1 MWSCPHRS
9 EINRDLQQQIPVC
22 FSELFSSDYLQFW
35 RVTQQRLPAI
45 SASYSPSECL
55 RFLAGFSAAIA
66 CGLQRVTSAAIT
78 SAFQRT
84 IQQRLHV
91 VFSGLLSSNCLWSS
105 ANYSAAITCGLQ
117 RTIQQRLSM
126 GFSELFSS
134 DCKGFQRTFQ
144 QRLQGF
150 SASYLPA
157 IARVFGGLFSSD
169 CLTVFQRAIQR
180 RLPVILS
187 ELFSSDY
194 LWSSVITCERL
205 PAICQQAIQVYF
217 QFWFSAAVE
226 ELSQGRLHQFDLDFI
241 DCGSGFL
248 LLLINCGLISLACC
262 GLLLCLLWILV
273 LDFVLLSSSG

>member
-1 MWSCPHRS
+1 MAGYSAAIACDFSELFSQRVPAVFGGLFSSDCLWSSASYFGSDYQCFSANYSAAIACGFQR
-9 EINRDLQQQIPVC
+9 ITQQQLPVV
-22 FSELFSSDYLQFW
+22 FSELFSSDYLW
-35 RVTQQRLPAI
+35 V
-45 SASYSPSECL
+45 SASYSAP
-55 RFLAGFSAAIA
+55 IA
-66 CGLQRVTSAAIT
+66 R
-78 SAFQRT
+78 
-84 IQQRLHV
+84 
-91 VFSGLLSSNCLWSS
+91 VFSG
-105 ANYSAAITCGLQ
+105 
-117 RTIQQRLSM
+117 
-126 GFSELFSS
+126 LFSS
-134 DCKGFQRTFQ
+134 DCKGFQR
-144 QRLQGF
+144 
-150 SASYLPA
+150 AILPA

-205 PAICQQAIQVYF
+205 PAICQQAIQVYI

-273 LDFVLLSSSG
+273 LDFVLLSSFG

>member
-1 MWSCPHRS
+1 LAGYSAAIACDFSELFSQRVPAVFGGLFSSDCLWSSASYFGSDYQCFSANYSAAIACGFQR
-9 EINRDLQQQIPVC
+9 ITQQQLPVV
-22 FSELFSSDYLQFW
+22 FSELFSSDYLWF
-35 RVTQQRLPAI
+35 
-45 SASYSPSECL
+45 
-55 RFLAGFSAAIA
+55 
-66 CGLQRVTSAAIT
+66 
-78 SAFQRT
+78 
-84 IQQRLHV
+84 
-91 VFSGLLSSNCLWSS
+91 S
-105 ANYSAAITCGLQ
+105 ANYSAAIA
-117 RTIQQRLSM
+117 RV
-126 GFSELFSS
+126 FSGLFSS
-134 DCKGFQRTFQ
+134 DCKGFQR
-144 QRLQGF
+144 
-150 SASYLPA
+150 AILPA

-205 PAICQQAIQVYF
+205 PAICQQAIQVYI

>member
-9 EINRDLQQQIPVC
+9 EINRDLQQRIPVC
-22 FSELFSSDYLQFW
+22 FSELFSSDYLRFW

-134 DCKGFQRTFQ
+134 DCKGFQR
-144 QRLQGF
+144 
-150 SASYLPA
+150 AILPA

-187 ELFSSDY
+187 ELFSSNY

-205 PAICQQAIQVYF
+205 PAICQQAIQLYI

-262 GLLLCLLWILV
+262 GLYFACCGFLFLTSSCCLLLV
-273 LDFVLLSSSG
+273 DHHAA

>member
-1 MWSCPHRS
+1 MPAVFGGLFSSDCLWSSASYFGSDYQCFSANYSAAIACGFQR
-9 EINRDLQQQIPVC
+9 ITQQQLPVV
-22 FSELFSSDYLQFW
+22 FSELFSSDYLW
-35 RVTQQRLPAI
+35 V
-45 SASYSPSECL
+45 SASYSAP
-55 RFLAGFSAAIA
+55 IA
-66 CGLQRVTSAAIT
+66 R
-78 SAFQRT
+78 
-84 IQQRLHV
+84 
-91 VFSGLLSSNCLWSS
+91 VFSG
-105 ANYSAAITCGLQ
+105 
-117 RTIQQRLSM
+117 
-126 GFSELFSS
+126 LFSS
-134 DCKGFQRTFQ
+134 DCKGFQR
-144 QRLQGF
+144 
-150 SASYLPA
+150 AILPA

-205 PAICQQAIQVYF
+205 PAICQQAIQVYI

>member
-1 MWSCPHRS
+1 MAGYSAAIACDFSELFSQRVLAVFGGLFSSDCLWSSASYFGSDYQCFSANYSAAIACGFQR
-9 EINRDLQQQIPVC
+9 ITQQQLPVV
-22 FSELFSSDYLQFW
+22 FSELFSSDYLW
-35 RVTQQRLPAI
+35 V
-45 SASYSPSECL
+45 SASYS
-55 RFLAGFSAAIA
+55 AAIA
-66 CGLQRVTSAAIT
+66 R
-78 SAFQRT
+78 
-84 IQQRLHV
+84 
-91 VFSGLLSSNCLWSS
+91 VFSG
-105 ANYSAAITCGLQ
+105 
-117 RTIQQRLSM
+117 
-126 GFSELFSS
+126 FFSS
-134 DCKGFQRTFQ
+134 DCKGFQR
-144 QRLQGF
+144 
-150 SASYLPA
+150 AILPA

-205 PAICQQAIQVYF
+205 PAICQQAIQVYI

-262 GLLLCLLWILV
+262 GLISLACCGLLLCLLWILV

>member
-1 MWSCPHRS
+1 MAGYSAAIACDFSELFSQRVPAVFGGLFSSDCLWSSASYFGSDYQCFSANYSAAIACGFQR
-9 EINRDLQQQIPVC
+9 ITQQQLPVV
-22 FSELFSSDYLQFW
+22 FSELFSSDYLW
-35 RVTQQRLPAI
+35 V
-45 SASYSPSECL
+45 SASYSAP
-55 RFLAGFSAAIA
+55 IA
-66 CGLQRVTSAAIT
+66 R
-78 SAFQRT
+78 
-84 IQQRLHV
+84 
-91 VFSGLLSSNCLWSS
+91 VFSG
-105 ANYSAAITCGLQ
+105 
-117 RTIQQRLSM
+117 
-126 GFSELFSS
+126 LFSS
-134 DCKGFQRTFQ
+134 DCKGFQR
-144 QRLQGF
+144 
-150 SASYLPA
+150 AILPA

-205 PAICQQAIQVYF
+205 PAICQQAIQVYI

>member
-1 MWSCPHRS
+1 MAGYSAAIAC
-9 EINRDLQQQIPVC
+9 D
-22 FSELFSSDYLQFW
+22 FSELFSQRVPAVFGGLFSSDCLW
-35 RVTQQRLPAI
+35 S
-45 SASYSPSECL
+45 SASYFGSDYQC
-55 RFLAGFSAAIA
+55 F
-66 CGLQRVTSAAIT
+66 
-78 SAFQRT
+78 
-84 IQQRLHV
+84 
-91 VFSGLLSSNCLWSS
+91 S
-105 ANYSAAITCGLQ
+105 ANYSAAIACMWFSADYSAAIACGLQ
-117 RTIQQRLSM
+117 RTIQQRLPVV
-126 GFSELFSS
+126 FSELFSSDYLWFSASYSAAIARVISGLFSS
-134 DCKGFQRTFQ
+134 DCKGFQR
-144 QRLQGF
+144 
-150 SASYLPA
+150 AILPA

-205 PAICQQAIQVYF
+205 PAICQQAFQVYL

-262 GLLLCLLWILV
+262 GLLLKFACCGFLFLTSSCCLLLV
-273 LDFVLLSSSG
+273 DHHAA

>member
-1 MWSCPHRS
+1 LAGYSAAIACDFSELFSQRVPAVFGGLFSSDCLWSSASYFGSDYQCFSANYSAAIACGFQR
-9 EINRDLQQQIPVC
+9 ITQQQLPVV
-22 FSELFSSDYLQFW
+22 FSELFSSDY
-35 RVTQQRLPAI
+35 
-45 SASYSPSECL
+45 
-55 RFLAGFSAAIA
+55 
-66 CGLQRVTSAAIT
+66 
-78 SAFQRT
+78 
-84 IQQRLHV
+84 
-91 VFSGLLSSNCLWSS
+91 LWSS
-105 ANYSAAITCGLQ
+105 ANYSAAI
-117 RTIQQRLSM
+117 IY
-126 GFSELFSS
+126 
-134 DCKGFQRTFQ
+134 GFQRAIQ
-144 QRLQGF
+144 HRLQGF
-150 SASYLPA
+150 SADFSAAIAIKGFQRAILPA

-169 CLTVFQRAIQR
+169 CLTGFQRAIQR

-205 PAICQQAIQVYF
+205 PAIFQQAIQVYF
-217 QFWFSAAVE
+217 QFWLSAAVE

>member
-1 MWSCPHRS
+1 LAGYSAAITCDFSELFSQRVPAVFGGLFSSDCLWSSASYFGSDYQCFSANYSAAIACGFQR
-9 EINRDLQQQIPVC
+9 ITQQQLPVV
-22 FSELFSSDYLQFW
+22 FSELFSSDY
-35 RVTQQRLPAI
+35 
-45 SASYSPSECL
+45 
-55 RFLAGFSAAIA
+55 
-66 CGLQRVTSAAIT
+66 
-78 SAFQRT
+78 
-84 IQQRLHV
+84 
-91 VFSGLLSSNCLWSS
+91 LWSS
-105 ANYSAAITCGLQ
+105 ANYSAAI
-117 RTIQQRLSM
+117 IY
-126 GFSELFSS
+126 
-134 DCKGFQRTFQ
+134 GFQRAIQ

-150 SASYLPA
+150 SADFSAAIACGFQRAILPA

-169 CLTVFQRAIQR
+169 CLTLFQRAVQR

-273 LDFVLLSSSG
+273 LDFVLLSSFG

>member
-1 MWSCPHRS
+1 M
-9 EINRDLQQQIPVC
+9 V
-22 FSELFSSDYLQFW
+22 FSELFSSDYLW
-35 RVTQQRLPAI
+35 V
-45 SASYSPSECL
+45 SASYS
-55 RFLAGFSAAIA
+55 AAIA
-66 CGLQRVTSAAIT
+66 R
-78 SAFQRT
+78 
-84 IQQRLHV
+84 
-91 VFSGLLSSNCLWSS
+91 VFSG
-105 ANYSAAITCGLQ
+105 
-117 RTIQQRLSM
+117 
-126 GFSELFSS
+126 LFSS
-134 DCKGFQRTFQ
+134 DCKGFQR
-144 QRLQGF
+144 
-150 SASYLPA
+150 AILPA

-205 PAICQQAIQVYF
+205 PAIFQQAIQVYF

>member
-1 MWSCPHRS
+1 MVFS
-9 EINRDLQQQIPVC
+9 ELLRQRLPVL
-22 FSELFSSDYLQFW
+22 FSELFSSDCMWFSGDY
-35 RVTQQRLPAI
+35 
-45 SASYSPSECL
+45 
-55 RFLAGFSAAIA
+55 SAAIA
-66 CGLQRVTSAAIT
+66 
-78 SAFQRT
+78 
-84 IQQRLHV
+84 
-91 VFSGLLSSNCLWSS
+91 
-105 ANYSAAITCGLQ
+105 CGLQ
-117 RTIQQRLSM
+117 RTIQQRLSIWVSASYSAAIARV
-126 GFSELFSS
+126 FSGLFSS
-134 DCKGFQRTFQ
+134 DCKGFQR
-144 QRLQGF
+144 
-150 SASYLPA
+150 AILPA

-205 PAICQQAIQVYF
+205 PAICQQAIQVYI

-262 GLLLCLLWILV
+262 GLYFACCGFLFLTSSCCLLLV
-273 LDFVLLSSSG
+273 DHHAA